1 MFSAATTPP
10 RLITL
15 ILLSGISVLSL
26 NLFSPSLVNIA
37 TDFEADYILV
47 SLSITGYLAVGAVLQ
62 IFIGPLSDRFGRRP
76 VLLSAMIV
84 FFLASIGCYFAQ
96 NIWVFLFFRML
107 QGAVIAASAL
117 PSAVVRDML
126 PVKQAAS
133 LLGYIAMVMAIAPM
147 LGPMIG
153 GVLDELFGWR
163 SSFMVFVMLGFML
176 VVLIWV
182 DLGETNKTPSETF
195 KSQFRAYP
203 ALLSSRLFWG
213 YALCSALSTG
223 AFYAFLA
230 GAPLISRTLFS
241 MSTSELGVYIGSIT
255 GGFFLGSFIAG
266 RFSGKYSLSTMM
278 LAGRI
283 VACFGLLCGI
293 GLFLA
298 GVVHEFSFFGATIF
312 VGIGNGITMP
322 SSRVGVMSIR
332 PELAGSASGLAGA
345 LTVGGGAVLTSL
357 TSFVTTE
364 ETGGLAL
371 LGMMFAASFLSLIAA
386 VWVAQID
393 PESDD
398 R

>member
-1 MFSAATTPP
+1 MFPAAITPP
-10 RLITL
+10 KLITL

-37 TDFEADYILV
+37 TDFDADYTIV
-47 SLSITGYLAVGAVLQ
+47 SLSITGYLAVAAVLQ

-76 VLLSAMIV
+76 VLLLAMII

-107 QGAVIAASAL
+107 QAAVIAASAL
-117 PSAVVRDML
+117 PPAVVRDML
-126 PVKQAAS
+126 PAKQAAS

-147 LGPMIG
+147 LGPVIG
-153 GVLDELFGWR
+153 GILDELFGWR
-163 SSFMVFVMLGFML
+163 SSFMIFVMLGFML
-176 VVLIWV
+176 VILIWV

-195 KSQFRAYP
+195 KSQFRTYP
-203 ALLSSRLFWG
+203 TLLKSRRFWG
-213 YALCSALSTG
+213 YALCMALSTG
-223 AFYAFLA
+223 AFFAFLA
-230 GAPLISRTLFS
+230 GAPLISRTMFS
-241 MSTSELGVYIGSIT
+241 MSVSELGLYMGSIT

-266 RFSGKYSLSTMM
+266 RFSDKYSLSTMM

-283 VACFGLLCGI
+283 VARLGLLCGI

-298 GVVHEFSFFGATIF
+298 GIVHESSLFGATIF

-322 SSRVGVMSIR
+322 SSRVGVMSVR

-357 TSFVTTE
+357 TSLVITE
-364 ETGGLAL
+364 ETGALAL
-371 LGMMFAASFLSLIAA
+371 LGVMFAASFLSLIAA
-386 VWVAQID
+386 AWVALL
-393 PESDD
+393 D
-398 R
+398 RKT